1 MSRLASLRDSN
12 TYKYNVFVLMVI
24 MVGTFVAVLWESV
37 RQLGNHEAI
46 HRDYLA
52 QLSSQEIINKKN
64 IYINGHTIELHS
76 FCTLLL

>member
-1 MSRLASLRDSN
+1 MSHLASLCDSN

-24 MVGTFVAVLWESV
+24 MVGIFVAVLWALG

-52 QLSSQEIINKKN
+52 QLSSQEIINKN
-64 IYINGHTIELHS
+64 IYI
-76 FCTLLL
+76 

>member
-1 MSRLASLRDSN
+1 MSHLTSLCDLN

-24 MVGTFVAVLWESV
+24 MVGIFVAVLWALG

-52 QLSSQEIINKKN
+52 QLSSQEIINKN
-64 IYINGHTIELHS
+64 IYINGHTIEPHS